1 MTGRQCF
8 AGKMRCSFVRVQP
21 AGKAAMSGDE
31 WLRGRGL
38 TAGETLD

>member
-1 MTGRQCF
+1 LQL
-8 AGKMRCSFVRVQP
+8 VRVQP

-38 TAGETLD
+38 SAGEKLD